1 MSRFLNTKMPVI
13 PLILADRKLVSDF
26 KIKSELYN
34 SHFAT
39 RCTPVKYASTLPKF
53 KYRTDKHLNSIAV
66 NENEIFLIVKNLNAD
81 KAHLWNNISIRVIQL
96 FGKKK
101 F

>member
-1 MSRFLNTKMPVI
+1 MSRFLNKKIPVI

-39 RCTPVKYASTLPKF
+39 RCTPVQVHYQSL
-53 KYRTDKHLNSIAV
+53 DI
-66 NENEIFLIVKNLNAD
+66 ELI
-81 KAHLWNNISIRVIQL
+81 NI
-96 FGKKK
+96 
-101 F
+101 